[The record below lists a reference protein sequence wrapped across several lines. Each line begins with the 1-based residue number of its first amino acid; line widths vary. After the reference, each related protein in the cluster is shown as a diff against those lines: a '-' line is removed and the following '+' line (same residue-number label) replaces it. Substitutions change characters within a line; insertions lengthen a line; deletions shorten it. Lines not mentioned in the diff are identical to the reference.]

1 MSAGSYKVAISKY
14 MLRKK
19 IPPGSEFWPTFNAS
33 FYNRVIEPD
42 NLMQAIY
49 NGQSITTWHKD
60 HWRKSNNYVCGQH
73 LGLDFDAGDASSRM
87 ETLLK
92 DKFILKY
99 AAFIHSTI
107 SHTDEAPRS
116 RVIFLLD
123 TPIMQ
128 PKNYV
133 LASTA
138 LLWLYGTADRS
149 CKDCVRLFFGS
160 PGCQFE
166 YINNVLPLEVIQGII
181 KNYLETGANERRKN
195 SRGEY
200 RAPASQREVSEA
212 LKLIPPWGID
222 YDEWVQVLMAIHS
235 EFGEDGF
242 QLAENWG
249 DGHPGEIDRKWKSFH
264 GDGNVQG
271 KVTIATLFEIAKRY
285 GWRRNNQFSITGDVN

>member
-1 MSAGSYKVAISKY
+1 MQRYKVAVSKY
-14 MLRKK
+14 MLKKK
-19 IPPGSEFWPTFNAS
+19 IPPGSKFWPTFNAS
-33 FYNRVIEPD
+33 FYNREIEPD
-42 NLMQAIY
+42 YLMQAVY

-60 HWRKSNNYVCGQH
+60 HWRTSGNYICGQH
-73 LGLDFDAGDASSRM
+73 LGLDFDSGDDNSRM
-87 ETLLK
+87 ASLLK

-160 PGCQFE
+160 PNCQFE
-166 YINNVLPLEVIQGII
+166 YINNVLPLEIIQGII
-181 KNYLETGANERRKN
+181 KNYLETGANEKRNK
-195 SRGEY
+195 SQDY
-200 RAPASQREVSEA
+200 HAPASQAEVASA
-212 LKLIPPWGID
+212 LKLIPPWGIE
-222 YDEWVQVLMAIHS
+222 YDEWLAVLMAIHS
-235 EFGEDGF
+235 EFGEEGF
-242 QLAENWG
+242 ALAENWG
-249 DGHPGEIDRKWKSFH
+249 DGRPGEIDHKWKSFNTA
-264 GDGNVQG
+264 GNNTG
-271 KVTIATLFEIAKRY
+271 RVTVGTLFDVAKRY
-285 GWRRNNQFSITGDVN
+285 GWKRDYAAI